1 MLVSKI
7 GRLKREMELDSTFHW
22 STSSELVLFQVLA
35 RHKPAGINKHFSMAI
50 VVEELVS
57 QLTQADRQ
65 VTSDDVWAKLRTM
78 YDLAAVDDR
87 EERIPFPL
95 DEREFCLPRRD
106 FSILI
111 SDKQREIARDR
122 KEGRVTG
129 KGGVLRMTTDMGS
142 EGTTRRE
149 SRQQGDAM
157 RESRLQMETL
167 KATPRPGEKEG
178 RREPGDN
185 TKEGNKRHTTRSTPS
200 TGSVTPAKRRTIK

>member
-1 MLVSKI
+1 MGVSNI

-122 KEGRVTG
+122 KEGTWRQHQGG
-129 KGGVLRMTTDMGS
+129 KQKTHHKVNSKHRLRHSSQEENYQIISLLDQIPTF
-142 EGTTRRE
+142 
-149 SRQQGDAM
+149 Q
-157 RESRLQMETL
+157 
-167 KATPRPGEKEG
+167 
-178 RREPGDN
+178 
-185 TKEGNKRHTTRSTPS
+185 H
-200 TGSVTPAKRRTIK
+200 

>member
-1 MLVSKI
+1 
-7 GRLKREMELDSTFHW
+7 MELDSTFHW

-95 DEREFCLPRRD
+95 DEREFSLPRRD
-106 FSILI
+106 FALLVA
-111 SDKQREIARDR
+111 DKQREILKDR
-122 KEGRVTG
+122 KEGRAVAVG
-129 KGGVLRMTTDMGS
+129 KGQGVIRMGQDMGGVLA
-142 EGTTRRE
+142 RRE
-149 SRQQGDAM
+149 GSDH
-157 RESRLQMETL
+157 
-167 KATPRPGEKEG
+167 KPDP
-178 RREPGDN
+178 EPAKG
-185 TKEGNKRHTTRSTPS
+185 GPKRHATRSTPS
-200 TGSVTPAKRRTIK
+200 SAANTP

>member
-1 MLVSKI
+1 LGEGKVLVSKI

-65 VTSDDVWAKLRTM
+65 
-78 YDLAAVDDR
+78 
-87 EERIPFPL
+87 RIPFPL